1 METKTKQRI
10 QQMLNE
16 FKENG
21 TIISLRGGKAE
32 YITVKGLLLIAHEI
46 GLKSIICEP
55 VSRDREGAKIVFAE
69 TKATVTLNDGRMF
82 TSYGD
87 ASISSVSRNIHPH
100 ICRMAETRAI
110 GRALRNAT
118 GVDICTQEEL
128 DNLQTI
134 MPKNNQKN
142 YRNNN
147 QKNSNNYS
155 SEDPNAWRDQ
165 WK

>member
-1 METKTKQRI
+1 METKQRI
-10 QQMLNE
+10 EQLLKE
-16 FKENG
+16 FRNNG
-21 TIISLRGGKAE
+21 TITNIRGGAE

-55 VSRDREGAKIVFAE
+55 VTREREGAKIIFAE
-69 TKATVTLNDGRMF
+69 TKATITLNDGRTF

-87 ASISSVSRNIHPH
+87 ASALSVSRGIQPH

-118 GVDICTQEEL
+118 GIDICTKEEL
-128 DNLQTI
+128 DNLQNI
-134 MPKNNQKN
+134 QAQPKK
-142 YRNNN
+142 R
-147 QKNSNNYS
+147 S
-155 SEDPNAWRDQ
+155 SDNKDPDAWRDQ